1 MNRTMPPKKLSL
13 RQKQSKFVM
22 MLVDLINFIDLY
34 GYEVTLG
41 VGYVPY
47 GATKRAKWS
56 LHRKRLAQDL
66 NLFHHGRY
74 LRTTRAH
81 RRFGLYWESL
91 GGSWGGRFK
100 KKDGGHYSLEH
111 NGVR

>member
-1 MNRTMPPKKLSL
+1 MNRTMPAKKLSL
-13 RQKQSKFVM
+13 REKQSAFAVM
-22 MLVDLINFIDLY
+22 LSELIGYITLC
-34 GYEVTLG
+34 GYEVTLA

-47 GATKRAKWS
+47 GVTKRAKWS
-56 LHRKRLAQDL
+56 LHHKRLAQDL
-66 NLFHHGRY
+66 NLFHHGKY

-81 RRFGLYWESL
+81 TRFGLYWESL

-100 KKDGGHYSLEH
+100 RKDGNHYSLEH